1 MGVAK
6 KATARGIT
14 VHPTAIVDPR
24 AELAAGVEICPY
36 AVIGPHV
43 RLMEGVRVAA
53 HAVIDG
59 RTVIG
64 AGSQIFP
71 FASIGQIPQDL
82 KYKGEPSELVIGANN
97 TIREYVTMNPGTTGG
112 GMVTRVGSHGL
123 FMVGVH
129 IAHDCQVGDHVVM
142 ANNATL
148 AGHVE
153 VGDWAFFGGL
163 CAVHQFAR
171 VGRHAMIGG
180 MSGVEHDVIP
190 YGSVMGNRARLAGLN
205 IVGLKRRGFTR
216 EQIHTLRT
224 AYRLLFAQEGTM
236 AERLSDVEEIYH
248 DNEVVMEIVAFIRA
262 DSSRAICQPGPGDV
276 E

>member
-1 MGVAK
+1 MAVAK
-6 KATARGIT
+6 KATARGIII
-14 VHPTAIVDPR
+14 HPTAIVEPR
-24 AELAAGVEICPY
+24 AELAVGVEIGPY

-59 RTVIG
+59 RTMIG
-64 AGSQIFP
+64 AGTQVFP

-112 GMVTRVGSHGL
+112 GMVTRVGNNCL
-123 FMVGVH
+123 FVVGVH
-129 IAHDCQVGDHVVM
+129 IAHDCKVGDHVVM

-216 EQIHTLRT
+216 DQIHTLRT
-224 AYRLLFAQEGTM
+224 AYRLLFAEEGTM

-262 DSSRAICQPGPGDV
+262 DSSRAICQPRPGDV

>member
-1 MGVAK
+1 MRVAK
-6 KATARGIT
+6 EATARGIT
-14 VHPTAIVDPR
+14 VHPTAIVDAR
-24 AELAAGVEICPY
+24 AELASGVEIGPY

-59 RTVIG
+59 RTVVG
-64 AGSQIFP
+64 AATRIFP

-82 KYKGEPSELVIGANN
+82 KYKGEPSELVVGANN

-129 IAHDCQVGDHVVM
+129 IAHDCKVGDHVVM